1 MGCAA
6 AGARWGGEIL
16 VGDVQAAL
24 EWARKQPAFYSIGTF
39 GRVMSCLFSAVVAFR
54 DVENGNA

>member
-6 AGARWGGEIL
+6 AGARWGDEIL

-24 EWARKQPAFYSIGTF
+24 EGAKKQPALSTALVNLAAQWVYS
-39 GRVMSCLFSAVVAFR
+39 SP
-54 DVENGNA
+54 